1 METIKLDNGEILKQI
16 EGYYPYFISNEG
28 NIYAEKKRTKGGEL
42 VKIEYRI
49 VKPGLN
55 PSGYYY
61 ANLYAEDKTG
71 RSSLRLHRLV
81 WQYHN
86 EKGDCFKEGF
96 VIDHI
101 DECKT
106 NNHINNLQQITH
118 SQNATKYH
126 AHKRKQNGKTR
137 N

>member
-1 METIKLDNGEILKQI
+1 MEAVKLDNGEILKQV

-28 NIYAEKKRTKGGEL
+28 NIYAEKKRTKAGKI
-42 VKIEYRI
+42 VKIEYRPI
-49 VKPGLN
+49 KPGLN

-61 ANLYAEDKTG
+61 ANLYAENKLG

-86 EKGDCFKEGF
+86 PAGDCFKEGF
-96 VIDHI
+96 IIDHI

-106 NNHINNLQQITH
+106 NNHIDNLQQITS
-118 SQNATKYH
+118 SQNSKKYW
-126 AHKRKQNGKTR
+126 AHKRKQNAQ